1 MTKTKQYNLQKHTWT
16 GEDHIPARHA
26 KHDIA
31 KNMIL

>member
-1 MTKTKQYNLQKHTWT
+1 MTKQNNKIYKNTNGT

-31 KNMIL
+31 KKMIL

>member
-1 MTKTKQYNLQKHTWT
+1 MTKTKQYNLQKHT
-16 GEDHIPARHA
+16 GEDHIPARHV